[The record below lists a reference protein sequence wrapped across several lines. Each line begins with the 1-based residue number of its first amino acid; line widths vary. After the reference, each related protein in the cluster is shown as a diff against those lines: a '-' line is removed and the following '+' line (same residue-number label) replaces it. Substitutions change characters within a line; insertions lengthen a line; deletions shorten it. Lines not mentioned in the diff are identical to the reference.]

1 MGKRFSVSELITMQE
16 EVSRDTREIFAHLIS
31 EQLNWKP
38 SAEEWSVGQCF
49 DHLIN
54 TNTPYFPE
62 LENIIRGAKTNTVW
76 QKLPFF
82 PGFFGRFVI
91 NAANPENAKK
101 VKAPSVFRPSS
112 SNIDAKVMSRF
123 IESQHRLVELMKATE
138 KLPVADIIITS
149 PVAAI
154 VAYSLLDAYTIM
166 ALHNRRH
173 FNQAKRVM
181 ESQEFP
187 GAVAK
192 SPAFTEAGI

>member
-1 MGKRFSVSELITMQE
+1 MKTFSVSELITRQE
-16 EVSRDTREIFAHLIS
+16 EVSRNTEEVFGDLTS

-82 PGFFGRFVI
+82 PDFFGRFVI

-101 VKAPSVFRPSS
+101 VKAPSVFRPTSS
-112 SNIDAKVMSRF
+112 AVVAHVISRF
-123 IESQHRLVELMKATE
+123 IESQHRLIELMKATE
-138 KLPVADIIITS
+138 NLPVADIIITS
-149 PVAAI
+149 PVAA
-154 VAYSLLDAYTIM
+154 VVTYSLLDAYTIM